1 MITAM
6 NLFLILLLALLLR
19 SLILWVRND
28 DFSTRPP
35 TPWFA

>member
-6 NLFLILLLALLLR
+6 NLFLILALALLLR

-28 DFSTRPP
+28 DFSAHPP

>member
-19 SLILWVRND
+19 SLILWVRHD
-28 DFSTRPP
+28 DFSTRRP